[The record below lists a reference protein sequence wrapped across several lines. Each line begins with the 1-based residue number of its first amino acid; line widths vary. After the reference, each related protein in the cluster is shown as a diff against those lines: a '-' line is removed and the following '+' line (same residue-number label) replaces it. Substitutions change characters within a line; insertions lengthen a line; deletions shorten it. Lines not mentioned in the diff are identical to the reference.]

1 MKKAEKQSGE
11 KRANLGEKLRRVGKK
26 GGHNTPVAVAPF
38 WSPKQLDF
46 ESPNN
51 QSQPV
56 SFNKDA
62 PFPVPLVSAR
72 KLAATLWELHHYKLL
87 LSKMHHGSGPPLPP
101 RLRRLNHHQLG
112 LDPLDPSPTPPDLC
126 QPGSSSSL
134 RRHVAASLMQH
145 HRKTEMSNQNR
156 AIQPVSPA
164 SYGSSLEIAQYNAA
178 VTPTSS
184 IELKHRTGGLRT
196 STELLKVLNR
206 IWTLEEQH
214 VSNMSLVKVLKKEL
228 DNARSQIKVLVRE
241 QQSDRREMDELM
253 KQITDD
259 KQIRKNKEHDR
270 INLAI
275 QSMRDELE
283 DERKLR
289 KRSESLHRKLAR
301 ELQEV
306 KTNLENERRSR
317 NLLEDLCDEFAFGIR
332 DYEKELHVLRQ
343 KTDSDWA
350 ERGNRDSDQL
360 ILHVSESWI
369 DERMQTK
376 LQADGEKK
384 PVAEKLGSEI
394 EAFLNAKK
402 KIDGQ
407 KVNTKLRRSSLESIP
422 LNTVVSAPREEE
434 DDDDEDSDSN
444 CFELE
449 NVKQSRG
456 KKKVGPGPSVMQV
469 KFEEQ
474 MVQAIQNGKTEGEK
488 NGLERNE
495 AANEN
500 NSNYV
505 IENLIRSR
513 YLLSENGNKQ
523 ADKEVRRSQ
532 PSPVRQWSEKLPS
545 HEHETAESS
554 SKMRPEVK
562 EGSLKAKLFEARTR
576 GQRLHSRPKASII
589 PSRKK

>member
-1 MKKAEKQSGE
+1 
-11 KRANLGEKLRRVGKK
+11 
-26 GGHNTPVAVAPF
+26 
-38 WSPKQLDF
+38 
-46 ESPNN
+46 
-51 QSQPV
+51 
-56 SFNKDA
+56 
-62 PFPVPLVSAR
+62 
-72 KLAATLWELHHYKLL
+72 
-87 LSKMHHGSGPPLPP
+87 MHHGSAAPLPP

-112 LDPLDPSPTPPDLC
+112 VEPLDPSPDLIIFNYLQC

-145 HRKTEMSNQNR
+145 HRTAERSNHNH
-156 AIQPVSPA
+156 AIQPASPA
-164 SYGSSLEIAQYNAA
+164 SYGSSLEIAPYNGA

-184 IELKHRTGGLRT
+184 VELKRRTGDTNYGLRT

-214 VSNMSLVKVLKKEL
+214 VSNMSLVKALKKEL
-228 DNARSQIKVLVRE
+228 DHARSQIKVLVQE
-241 QQSDRREMDELM
+241 QQADRHEMDELL
-253 KQITDD
+253 KQVTED
-259 KQIRKNKEHDR
+259 KLARKNKEHDR
-270 INLAI
+270 NNSAI

-301 ELQEV
+301 ELHDV

-332 DYEKELHVLRQ
+332 DYEKEMHELRQ
-343 KTDSDWA
+343 KSDSDWSK
-350 ERGNRDSDQL
+350 RGNRDRGQL

-376 LQADGEKK
+376 LQTSGERK
-384 PVAEKLGSEI
+384 PVAEKLSSEI
-394 EAFLNAKK
+394 EAFLDAKK
-402 KIDGQ
+402 RIDGP
-407 KVNTKLRRSSLESIP
+407 KINTNIRRNSLESIP
-422 LNTVVSAPREEE
+422 LNTVVSAPREE
-434 DDDDEDSDSN
+434 DDDEDSDSN

-449 NVKQSRG
+449 NVKQNRG
-456 KKKVGPGPSVMQV
+456 KKKVGPGPSSLQV

-474 MVQAIQNGKTEGEK
+474 MFQAMQNGDTDGET
-488 NGLERNE
+488 NGLEKSE

-500 NSNYV
+500 SSKFV
-505 IENLIRSR
+505 IENLIRSH

-523 ADKEVRRSQ
+523 ADKEVWRSQ
-532 PSPVRQWSEKLPS
+532 PSPVRQWTEKLPS
-545 HEHETAESS
+545 REHETAESS
-554 SKMRPEVK
+554 LKMRPEVK